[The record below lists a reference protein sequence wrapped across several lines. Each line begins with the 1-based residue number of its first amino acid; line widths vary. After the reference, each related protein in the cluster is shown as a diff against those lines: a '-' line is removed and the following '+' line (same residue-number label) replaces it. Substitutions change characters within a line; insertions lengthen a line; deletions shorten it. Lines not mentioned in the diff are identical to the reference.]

1 MRQLLGRNDRAD
13 FTGPIGLSVN
23 LPQQRNSALAS
34 FKLLWRSHIRWVSLL
49 ACFLNLHVFYLIR
62 CRFGFNFMFLL
73 FRTVSDCGFW
83 AWLGR
88 RRRKWSSNMSVGAS
102 LNFVFS
108 VVYLISGIVVLSFF
122 TGLPEKSGKWR
133 GEKKSCFGCLG
144 LEVSQYVLSWKWGK
158 GRGDKVFCCV
168 VLVDEKQ
175 DILCLVAE
183 TWRKR
188 RKVKFL

>member
-1 MRQLLGRNDRAD
+1 M
-13 FTGPIGLSVN
+13 
-23 LPQQRNSALAS
+23 
-34 FKLLWRSHIRWVSLL
+34 VSIS
-49 ACFLNLHVFYLIR
+49 C
-62 CRFGFNFMFLL
+62 FLL

-133 GEKKSCFGCLG
+133 GEKIMFW
-144 LEVSQYVLSWKWGK
+144 VFRTWGFS
-158 GRGDKVFCCV
+158 VCV
-168 VLVDEKQ
+168 VLKVGEG
-175 DILCLVAE
+175 
-183 TWRKR
+183 KR
-188 RKVKFL
+188 RQSFLLCCFGWWETGYFMFGCWDMEKKKKSKVSLKNCFFFCENFCLIAEKVEEKKRTV